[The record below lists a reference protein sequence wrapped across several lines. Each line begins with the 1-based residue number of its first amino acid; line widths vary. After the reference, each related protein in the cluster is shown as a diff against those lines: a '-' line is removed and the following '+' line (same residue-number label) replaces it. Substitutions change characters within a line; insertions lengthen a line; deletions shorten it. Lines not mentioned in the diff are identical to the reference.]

1 MKKSLWMRILFFGIV
16 PFIVTYIGFSAFIM
30 RQVYQ
35 TQIKKAAQELHKLAL
50 YNSVNLKNFYEV
62 IELSAQIAA
71 AELEK
76 IDPESPTA
84 RDMGEHI
91 LAARFRKPQV
101 INAWLAFEPNAFD
114 GMDALH
120 AEDYPGAPS
129 GRYIRSLT
137 KKGSF
142 WEESRTIDETG
153 LEDEEQ
159 YRAAMDT
166 GAVFTDLGGRHLLG
180 NYGVGVVSRMGV
192 VSPVFRNGRII
203 GCVGLDVELNEQT
216 LGEEILPP
224 AVSAIFLPSGRL
236 GYSIRTENVG
246 KDLEVLGFSGGER
259 IRDAMGREEP
269 VYLYNEYSGISRVR
283 SFSYFYPVQINDRL
297 LYIAT
302 SIPQQDVWL
311 NTIQGIKPIGISLF
325 ASLVVFT
332 VFLFF
337 LSRAISTPLK
347 KLTSACEALASGN
360 LDARIDLSRSAD
372 ELGMITKSLS
382 RMAEQFRTSKMLQR
396 RYQDRIDIIMEI
408 HQALFR
414 GNSLSE
420 AFYGVLAVTAEY
432 FGIYKAALIFIAG
445 ESPLI
450 RAVYPSQKSAEGK
463 GEFFNHNLVVNLLG
477 NKQHVTMNY
486 GVLNAMQ
493 LPFVD
498 FKTKALCIL
507 PLRTND
513 MLRGYIIMEGKEPEA
528 FVHDDTTLIFM
539 TRTLSG
545 ILDCR
550 TAWEQE
556 ALAED
561 GKEDKTLEPVRLP
574 GILPPENA
582 ALFLEKAKVIQNL
595 NIEQGLLLIGGEKEK
610 YTELLQVT
618 IKVITGGILTMR
630 SLYRQDLP
638 GFAIEVH
645 GMKSALYSIGAE
657 PLGDE
662 ARQLEFAAKSDD
674 GAYCAEN
681 YPAFEEKLRTLSRNL
696 AALFPRQERGSRT
709 GSAQELRELL
719 EKALDAC
726 GNFDSAE
733 ADKILVSLTEL
744 KWDDQNIAGTLA
756 EIGNDLENLEYDD
769 AADKISRLLETL
781 GNGSS

>member
-1 MKKSLWMRILFFGIV
+1 MKKSFWKRILVFDII
-16 PFIVTYIGFSAFIM
+16 PFIVIYIGFSAFIM
-30 RQVYQ
+30 HQTYQ
-35 TQIKKAAQELHKLAL
+35 TQIKKAGQELHKLAL

-76 IDPESPTA
+76 IDPESPAA

-120 AEDYPGAPS
+120 TEDYPGAPS
-129 GRYIRSLT
+129 GRYIRFLV

-142 WEESRTIDETG
+142 WEESHGINEAD

-159 YRAAMDT
+159 YRITRDT
-166 GAVFTDLGGRHLLG
+166 GAVFTDLGGRRLLG
-180 NYGVGVVSRMGV
+180 DYGGGMISRMSV
-192 VSPVFRNGRII
+192 TSPVFRNGRII
-203 GCVGLDVELNEQT
+203 GCVGLDAELNEYT
-216 LGEEILPP
+216 LGEEILPQ
-224 AVSAIFLPSGRL
+224 AVSAIFLPDGRL
-236 GYSIRTENVG
+236 GYSVRTENVG
-246 KDLEVLGFSGGER
+246 KDLEALGFPGGGR
-259 IRDAMGREEP
+259 IRDAMDRKEP
-269 VYLYNEYSGISRVR
+269 VYLYNEYSGISRVT
-283 SFSYFYPVQINDRL
+283 SSSYFYPVQINDRL
-297 LYIAT
+297 LYIGT
-302 SIPQQDVWL
+302 SIPQQYIWL
-311 NTIQGIKPIGISLF
+311 NTIQDIEPIGISLF

-332 VFLFF
+332 VFLLF
-337 LSRAISTPLK
+337 LSRTISMPLK
-347 KLTSACEALASGN
+347 KLITACEALASGN
-360 LDARIDLSRSAD
+360 LDVRIDLSRSTD
-372 ELGMITKSLS
+372 ELGMITKSLN
-382 RMAEQFRTSKMLQR
+382 RMAEQFRTSKLLQR
-396 RYQDRIDIIMEI
+396 RYQDRIDILMEI
-408 HQALFR
+408 HQALLR
-414 GNSLSE
+414 GGSLSE
-420 AFYGVLAVTAEY
+420 AFYGGLEVTAEY
-432 FGIYKAALIFIAG
+432 FGIHKAALIFIAG

-450 RAVYPSQKSAEGK
+450 RAVYPSQKPAEEK

-486 GVLNAMQ
+486 GALSVMQ
-493 LPFVD
+493 LPFID

-507 PLRTND
+507 PLRTGD
-513 MLRGYIIMEGKEPEA
+513 TLRGYIIMEGKEPEA
-528 FVHDDTTLIFM
+528 FIHDDTTLIFM
-539 TRTLSG
+539 TRTLSS

-556 ALAED
+556 VPAEGEE
-561 GKEDKTLEPVRLP
+561 GKTPKLP

-630 SLYRQDLP
+630 SLYQQDLP

-645 GMKSALYSIGAE
+645 GMKSALYTIGAE

-674 GAYCAEN
+674 AAYCAEN

-696 AALFPRQERGSRT
+696 AALFPRQERGSRA

-726 GNFDSAE
+726 GNFDAAE

-744 KWDDQNIAGTLA
+744 KWNDQNIAGTLA
-756 EIGNDLENLEYDD
+756 EIGGDLENLEYDG
-769 AADKISRLLETL
+769 ARDKISRLLETL